1 MSVEES
7 TLLRDIRRGD
17 ATAWEA
23 LIRRY
28 EGRLLAFVDVRL
40 CDADAARDV
49 VQETFLGFLT
59 SLPNYDEQTPLE
71 SFLFSI
77 ASHKLTDVLRR
88 KGRRPALS
96 LFLPRD
102 SQPGSEPASNV
113 RKASSLAR
121 SAERNLIV
129 ERVLGDTMRG
139 LIQSWFSRGEFER
152 LKCVELLF
160 VLGWANKDVAMMLGI
175 SEQAVANHKSFAVQK
190 LKSAAIAARLRDVD
204 WSRLDRDPA
213 GNLDPGA

>member
-129 ERVLGDTMRG
+129 ERVLGDAMRG

-160 VLGWANKDVAMMLGI
+160 VLGWANKDVAVMLGI

-204 WSRLDRDPA
+204 WSRLERDPA

>member
-17 ATAWEA
+17 AMAWEA